1 MGKINFL
8 TSNLK
13 NSFNKELSMQL
24 GKVFSKPLQISIQ
37 PNERCNAKCIMCD
50 CWKEKNDYLSSEEII
65 NTLKRLKRWIKTDF
79 FVQIAGGEPLIFKGI
94 YDIFSYCSDN
104 GIICKISTNGIALT
118 EKTCDKI
125 IQSKLPY
132 LSVSLDSHLPEIH
145 DKYRGVDNTLERAV
159 KGIKYLSK
167 HGNLTLGISSILMRD
182 NVSTFQQSV
191 EYFLELPIHRL
202 LIQPIRIWTE
212 SLPIEKWNEYEYW
225 VKDMD
230 ALKSFTKFL
239 ISKKREDSRIFN
251 TEKDIKEWSQ
261 YFKSPVSL
269 SNNQI
274 KKCTIGYDR
283 IIVTYKGDVFL
294 GCSLFGSVGNIKK
307 DDVKTIWYSQKA
319 NDIRKK
325 MIKCTIPCTSNCFK
339 DLSLK
344 DKIVKAK
351 LLIKSGLF
359 DKK

>member
-1 MGKINFL
+1 MGKFNFI
-8 TSNLK
+8 TSNLI
-13 NSFNKELSMQL
+13 NSFNKGLSVQF

-50 CWKEKNDYLSSEEII
+50 CWKEKDDYLSSEEII
-65 NTLKRLKRWIKTDF
+65 DTLSRLKEWIKTDF
-79 FVQIAGGEPLIFKGI
+79 FVQIAGGEPLVFKGI

-104 GIICKISTNGIALT
+104 SIICKISTNGIALS

-125 IQSKLPY
+125 IESKLPY

-145 DKYRGVDNTLERAV
+145 NKYRGVDNALEKAV
-159 KGIKYLSK
+159 KGIRYLSK
-167 HGNLTLGISSILMRD
+167 HGNLTLGVSSILMRD
-182 NVSTFQQSV
+182 NIDTFCQSV

-212 SLPIEKWNEYEYW
+212 NLSVEKWNEYEYW

-230 ALKSFTKFL
+230 ALQRVTSFL

-251 TEKDIKEWSQ
+251 TEKDIMEWYQ
-261 YFKSPVSL
+261 YFQSPVSL
-269 SNNQI
+269 SNNKI
-274 KKCTIGYDR
+274 KKCKIGYDR
-283 IIVTYKGDVFL
+283 LIVSYKGDVFL
-294 GCSLFGSVGNIKK
+294 GCSSFGPAGNIKE
-307 DDVKTIWYSQKA
+307 DDIETIWYSQRA
-319 NDIRKK
+319 NDIRNK
-325 MIKCTIPCTSNCFK
+325 MLKCTMPCTSNCYK

-344 DKIVKAK
+344 DKVIKAK

-359 DKK
+359 KKN